1 MKQSNNY
8 TIVIIWASS
17 KKESFWN
24 KVLLN
29 LIDRWYKVI
38 PINPKY
44 PIIEWLKTYKDLKSI
59 KNDYQ
64 IICFIVNDK
73 ISIKILENNL
83 DLIKDKF
90 LWFQPWSYCDEI
102 WDLLKRANHK
112 DFENKSCIMYKKIE
126 F

>member
-8 TIVIIWASS
+8 NIAIIWASN

-29 LIDRWYKVI
+29 LINRWYKVI

-44 PIIEWLKTYKDLKSI
+44 PSIEWFETYKDLNSI
-59 KNDYQ
+59 RIDYQ

-73 ISIKILENNL
+73 ISMRILEDNL
-83 DLIKDKF
+83 DLIKNKF
-90 LWFQPWSYCDEI
+90 LWFQPWSYSDEI
-102 WDLLKRANHK
+102 WDLLKIINHNN
-112 DFENKSCIMYKKIE
+112 FEYNSCIMYKKIE
-126 F
+126 I